1 MPYFKENLVSF
12 QAALPDLIAKK
23 TTGINT
29 TNNIA
34 YFIYFSYLILIN
46 FNENRC
52 VIPLQDNYTDSNF
65 CLMLMPN
72 RNTSKIKKSDPKASL
87 SQLFPTTSFQ
97 QNQHYFKST
106 SNSNHH
112 MKTKHKHYRYINNSM
127 SNNLVSN
134 SLLLAI
140 THIFHTRHI
149 FVKVYVELEVQ
160 SHHNFVW
167 WTLVRS
173 HQKPGFSQSH
183 LLQSVEQHTAPV
195 FV

>member
-1 MPYFKENLVSF
+1 MFYPLYGKLKNSRAGQRNFQMENKEKLIIMHWFLFTKTSILNLSDNFQLQFNTVVPYFKENLVSF

-87 SQLFPTTSFQ
+87 S
-97 QNQHYFKST
+97 
-106 SNSNHH
+106 
-112 MKTKHKHYRYINNSM
+112 
-127 SNNLVSN
+127 
-134 SLLLAI
+134 
-140 THIFHTRHI
+140 
-149 FVKVYVELEVQ
+149 
-160 SHHNFVW
+160 
-167 WTLVRS
+167 
-173 HQKPGFSQSH
+173 
-183 LLQSVEQHTAPV
+183 
-195 FV
+195 